1 MNELELVMNELE
13 LGSSSLE
20 LGSFTP
26 LEAGK
31 KKNQTNIQ
39 ALQLQERDK
48 IYFFSKKMCRI
59 GVVFDA
65 QKNKKPDSS
74 SF

>member
-31 KKNQTNIQ
+31 KK
-39 ALQLQERDK
+39 K
-48 IYFFSKKMCRI
+48 P
-59 GVVFDA
+59 
-65 QKNKKPDSS
+65 NKHTSVATSRKG
-74 SF
+74 